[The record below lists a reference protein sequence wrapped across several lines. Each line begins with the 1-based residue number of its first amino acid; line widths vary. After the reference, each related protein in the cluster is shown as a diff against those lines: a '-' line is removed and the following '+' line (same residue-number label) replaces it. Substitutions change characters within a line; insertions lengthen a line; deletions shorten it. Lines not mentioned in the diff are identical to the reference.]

1 MPDCICLSLR
11 NPRDIFWQDFLR
23 VKKTS
28 QYFQDLMK
36 LCLVFSKDKKS
47 KKMWVITSLILIM
60 SNINAVNMEKRL
72 YGKRGFTKPANL
84 HQYLR
89 IITKSWKS
97 TFQNLILPNLLAGE
111 NLNKMPP
118 LTGFVPNH
126 LKFSPWFLQVFLVTF
141 QKFSLTIF

>member
-1 MPDCICLSLR
+1 MPDFICLSLR
-11 NPRDIFWQDFLR
+11 NPRDIFWQDFFC

-36 LCLVFSKDKKS
+36 LCLVFFKEKKG
-47 KKMWVITSLILIM
+47 KKMWVSTPLILFV
-60 SNINAVNMEKRL
+60 SNTNAVNMEKRL
-72 YGKRGFTKPANL
+72 SGKRGFTKPVNL
-84 HQYLR
+84 HQCLR

-126 LKFSPWFLQVFLVTF
+126 PKFSPWFLQVFLVTF